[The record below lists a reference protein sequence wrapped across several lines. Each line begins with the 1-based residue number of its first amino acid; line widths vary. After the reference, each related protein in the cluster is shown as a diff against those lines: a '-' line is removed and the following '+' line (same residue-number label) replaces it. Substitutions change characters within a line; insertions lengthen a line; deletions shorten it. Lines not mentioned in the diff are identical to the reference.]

1 MPKEETYNPLKL
13 PGKETYEP
21 FDKDAYLNSL
31 TTVKPKVSSFRQT
44 SLGDSARMR
53 KFIAEE
59 DKIFQDNPL
68 YDGKSGNS

>member
-1 MPKEETYNPLKL
+1 L

-21 FDKDAYLNSL
+21 IDKDAYLNSL
-31 TTVKPKVSSFRQT
+31 TTVKPKVGSFRQT

-59 DKIFQDNPL
+59 DKIF
-68 YDGKSGNS
+68 